1 MLVDGKEIKFS
12 SANSSHQVDI
22 TPTVLLNLL
31 ESFSMCV
38 RRDGGREFEKN
49 VFFIKTVNKEI
60 HVLKCKLYSEKF
72 GIVPCVLSAL
82 SENYITM
89 SVNYVCVCVFVVLL

>member
-31 ESFSMCV
+31 ESFSMGV
-38 RRDGGREFEKN
+38 RREFEKN
-49 VFFIKTVNKEI
+49 GFFIKTVNKEI
-60 HVLKCKLYSEKF
+60 HVLKCKLYPERF

-82 SENYITM
+82 SENDVTM
-89 SVNYVCVCVFVVLL
+89 SVNYLYVCVFVVLL